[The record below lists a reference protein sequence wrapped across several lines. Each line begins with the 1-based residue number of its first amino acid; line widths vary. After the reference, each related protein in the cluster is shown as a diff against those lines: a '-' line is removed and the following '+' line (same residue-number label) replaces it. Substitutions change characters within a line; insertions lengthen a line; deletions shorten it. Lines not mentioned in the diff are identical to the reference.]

1 MLRIALSSIITLALT
16 ISISVAM
23 DDTAPIVIAMLIGS
37 SFAAG
42 GFVAIA
48 AAATTDEVN

>member
-16 ISISVAM
+16 ISISLAI
-23 DDTAPIVIAMLIGS
+23 DETAPIIIAMLIGS
-37 SFAAG
+37 GFAAG

-48 AAATTDEVN
+48 AAATADEVN